1 MLYTTVNDKNMPN
14 CGKNPDKQIVY
25 NFLKLTKGHALL
37 NFLLQHYTLPSDI
50 LPLTL
55 QLYLWYFPFKVIYLD
70 FAYTFWHNLAHFQ
83 SHQLAQRFQT
93 SPTRVKEWEL

>member
-1 MLYTTVNDKNMPN
+1 MLYTTCQNMLQTNKSSQFSKALMYSTYIVN
-14 CGKNPDKQIVY
+14 G
-25 NFLKLTKGHALL
+25 GHALL

-93 SPTRVKEWEL
+93 PPARCRK